1 MSSTS
6 PAKNNAPTGSVTTAM
21 PSIPLYAADTVA
33 LILRL
38 EKRTMGADVRQAFLA
53 VEQGKAELLIP
64 AMVCT
69 EMMYLAE
76 RKRITATIG
85 DVESYLARYTACRE
99 APLTLAIVK
108 VAQTIRDIPEL
119 HDRLIAA
126 TAISY
131 GATLLTNDT
140 TIRASLHLQTLW

>member
-1 MSSTS
+1 MSNSS
-6 PAKNNAPTGSVTTAM
+6 PANKAP
-21 PSIPLYAADTVA
+21 IPLYAADTVA

-38 EKRTMGADVRQAFLA
+38 EKRTMGAHAHQAFLA
-53 VEQGKAELLIP
+53 VEQGQADLLLP
-64 AMVCT
+64 AMVCS

-85 DVESYLARYTACRE
+85 DVERYLARHTACRE

-108 VAQTIRDIPEL
+108 VAQAIRDIPEL

-126 TAISY
+126 TAVY
-131 GATLLTNDT
+131 HNATLLTNDM
-140 TIRASLHLQTLW
+140 TILASTAVQTLW